1 MSTTTT
7 TGQASAGSRLHPAPG
22 TYVAWRNVGLLMS
35 ITFAVLYLL
44 SEVGPLMAVPLY
56 GSMAGE
62 LQLTPA
68 AVSWALLASTIAGAA
83 TIALISRAGDVFGH
97 RRILLISLAVVTVG
111 FILSAA
117 APNFE
122 LLVVGRAM
130 VGVIAA
136 KPALV
141 LAIVD
146 DRLAP
151 ADRHRAIILI
161 TSGLAVAVF
170 VGFALGGVF
179 LALGTSWRAP
189 FLAAGVLTALAFG
202 VVAAFVPESDAAS
215 RSTGRRSFDLAGVV
229 LLGAG
234 LTGVCIALNQ
244 ATTWGFGS
252 AEFWI
257 FLLVGL
263 ALSVAF
269 VVWELRAKEPL
280 VDLRLAASRRLWP
293 SYGIWAVIGTVAF
306 FLYSMV
312 VTYAQTDPAVAGYG
326 FGLSPLLA
334 GFVLLPVTV
343 GGLITSRLAP
353 KMIKWWGPRT
363 TLIVGTV
370 GFFLGFL
377 WLAFFHQEIWQYEV
391 GIMMFGLSV
400 TTMITVAVATLVGEA
415 PKGKAA
421 ATTGLYIV
429 LATTAVS
436 IGTALYGLC
445 MGSSTLSDGI
455 TPAPAAFQLG
465 YVITVVVSAIGIVI
479 AFFLPKD
486 SKASQGASH

>member
-1 MSTTTT
+1 MS
-7 TGQASAGSRLHPAPG
+7 
-22 TYVAWRNVGLLMS
+22 V
-35 ITFAVLYLL
+35 TFAVLYLL

-56 GSMAGE
+56 GSMADE
-62 LQLTPA
+62 LGLTPA
-68 AVSWALLASTIAGAA
+68 AVSWALLASTITGAA
-83 TIALISRAGDVFGH
+83 TIALIARAGDVFGH
-97 RRILLISLAVVTVG
+97 RLILLVSLAVVTIG
-111 FILSAA
+111 FVLSAA

-122 LLVVGRAM
+122 LLVLGRAM

-141 LAIVD
+141 LALVD
-146 DRLAP
+146 DRIAP
-151 ADRHRAIILI
+151 TDRHRAIIMI

-189 FLAAGVLTALAFG
+189 FLAAGIMTALAF
-202 VVAAFVPESDAAS
+202 VIVAAFVPESDARS
-215 RSTGRRSFDLAGVV
+215 RTTGKRSFDLTGVI

-234 LTGVCIALNQ
+234 LTGICIALNQ
-244 ATTWGFGS
+244 ATTWGWASG
-252 AEFWI
+252 AFWG
-257 FLLVGL
+257 FLVGGIV
-263 ALSVAF
+263 LSIAW

-280 VDLRLAASRRLWP
+280 VDLRLAVSRRLWP

-312 VTYAQTDPAVAGYG
+312 VTYAQADPALAGYG

-343 GGLITSRLAP
+343 GGLITSWLAP
-353 KMIKWWGPRT
+353 KMIRWWGPRA
-363 TLIVGTV
+363 TLILGTV
-370 GFFLGFL
+370 GFFLGFS
-377 WLAFFHQEIWQYEV
+377 WLALFHQEIWHYEV
-391 GIMMFGLSV
+391 GIMLFGLSV
-400 TTMITVAVATLVGEA
+400 TTMITVAVAVLVGEA
-415 PKGKAA
+415 PKGRAA

-436 IGTALYGLC
+436 IGTAIYGLC
-445 MGSSTLSDGI
+445 MGAFTLDDGV
-455 TPAPAAFQLG
+455 TPAPEAFQLG
-465 YVITVVVSAIGIVI
+465 YVITVVVAAIGIVI
-479 AFFLPKD
+479 ALFLPKD